1 MKGLKYFWPGIGSL
15 KIAFPKRHQGFR
27 AVVRFDPDIEA
38 LLRKEQSMQVSR
50 EGNPEDQHH
59 TGRRKNPPRGGK

>member
-1 MKGLKYFWPGIGSL
+1 MKSLKYFWPGIGRL

-38 LLRKEQSMQVSR
+38 LLRKEQSMQDSR
-50 EGNPEDQHH
+50 GSYPDIHQHPEN
-59 TGRRKNPPRGGK
+59 R